1 MNKALLAVLTSALL
15 SLAVSGCGGGGGGGG
30 SGDSANPPVNT
41 PAATASNAVALV
53 SSQPPSGGVIPAGAA
68 KDVTASYTGAA
79 SAGELLQVSVNFAK
93 NTYSWKVLQSSYG
106 ITGQNS
112 NGTLAVATSGG
123 GYAMSGG
130 GSLFLTQAGSIQI
143 NGLTLTIGG
152 QATQVAVSAQPPASS
167 APTLVDIAGTYAF
180 GLFAHDAGVNP
191 PYDGNN
197 ASIGWGT
204 AKINAD
210 GTGRLCPEASTY
222 SDSCVNAETSTPIT
236 LTLKAGDSQCSAANN
251 LFGVYLT
258 QAPNTTQPPV
268 TDFAGCA
275 VLSSNGTGNVVYLDK
290 QASSNG
296 NIDPGFIT
304 MVQLPASGE
313 AVTVQNGSYTETT
326 IADLATSPTND
337 CSSPF
342 VFANGTVRAQCVNGG
357 TTQTQ
362 TFTVNTQSPLPAGV
376 LGIGSGGTVSSMLLS
391 LSTDTWLRVLP
402 TSSIYGTDATESGSV
417 GIFKRTGS

>member
-1 MNKALLAVLTSALL
+1 MKKALVAVLTSALM
-15 SLAVSGCGGGGGGGG
+15 SLAISGCGGGGG
-30 SGDSANPPVNT
+30 SSSST
-41 PAATASNAVALV
+41 PTMTPSAATAAAAVSLV
-53 SSQPPSGGVIPAGAA
+53 SSQAPSGGVIPAGAA
-68 KDVTASYTGAA
+68 KDVTADYTGAA
-79 SAGELLQVSVNFAK
+79 SAGELMQVSVNFAR

-106 ITGQNS
+106 ITGQNG
-112 NGTLAVATSGG
+112 NGTLAVATNGG
-123 GYAMSGG
+123 GYAMSSG

-152 QATQVAVSAQPPASS
+152 QAAQVAVSAQPPASS
-167 APTLVDIAGTYAF
+167 APTLVDVAGTYAF
-180 GLFAHDAGVNP
+180 GLFAHDAGINP
-191 PYDGNN
+191 PYSGNN
-197 ASIGWGT
+197 ASLGWGT

-236 LTLKAGDSQCSAANN
+236 LTVKAGDSQCSAANN
-251 LFGVYLT
+251 LFGVYVT
-258 QAPNTTQPPV
+258 QAPNTTQPAV

-304 MVQLPASGE
+304 MVQLPASGQT
-313 AVTVQNGSYTETT
+313 ATVPNGSYTETT

-342 VFANGTVRAQCVNGG
+342 TFSSGTMSAQCMDNGTL
-357 TTQTQ
+357 QTQ
-362 TFTVNTQSPLPAGV
+362 TFSVASQSPLPAGV
-376 LGIGSGGTVSSMLLS
+376 LGIVSGGTVGPMLLP
-391 LSTDTWLRVLP
+391 LSADTWLRVLP
-402 TSSIYGTDATESGSV
+402 TGSIYGTDATEFGSV
-417 GIFKRTGS
+417 GMFKRTGS